1 MRPWAG
7 SVSDRGRMCCGRLRP
22 TLVRVRTDEVLAGL
36 KRRWTHAGFP
46 SYPVWIPLV
55 MDGSAVAAGVGSV
68 VQRVGEHPLLPV
80 TALVLVALTPWFVD
94 FVGVWV
100 PWWIFAAMVIG
111 GTTTVMVVYPVELDF
126 AVYLLVLM
134 AGHIGAT
141 DRLAFSAAATASAGV
156 VLVVLDRMGEFTGSK
171 FWFAALVI
179 GWDVGF
185 MLQHQQRALE
195 EQQRSQSAREQQVML
210 EERQRIAREVH
221 DVIAHSLSV
230 TMLHLTAA
238 RRDLEED
245 GAAHVEEAVDALRD
259 AERVGR
265 QAMADIRR
273 TVGLLGSPVPGPVAP
288 APDLA
293 DVPALVQEFRDAGV
307 EVSYRST
314 VGGDALHALPAPVGL
329 GVFRVLQESLA
340 NVAKHQPR
348 AAVAVELHRVGDT
361 LQLTVVNDLPRR
373 VDGPAQEPDGL
384 GSGLRGMRERAELLG
399 GTLLAGADGAGWRVQ
414 LEVPLDCDSSSGS
427 AASRCL
433 PFGGRRP
440 AEELS

>member
-7 SVSDRGRMCCGRLRP
+7 SASARGRMCCGRLRP

-55 MDGSAVAAGVGSV
+55 MDGSAVAAGVGSI

-80 TALVLVALTPWFVD
+80 TALVLLALTPWLVD

-100 PWWIFAAMVIG
+100 PWWAFAAPVIG
-111 GTTTVMVVYPVELDF
+111 GTATVMVVYPMQHDF

-141 DRLAFSAAATASAGV
+141 DRLARSAAATASAGA
-156 VLVVLDRMGEFTGSK
+156 VLVVLDQMGEFSGSK
-171 FWFAALVI
+171 FWFAALVV

-185 MLQHQQRALE
+185 MLQHQQRAIE
-195 EQQRSQSAREQQVML
+195 EQQRSHSAREQQVVL

-245 GAAHVEEAVDALRD
+245 GADHVEEAVEALRD

-288 APDLA
+288 APDLT

-307 EVSYRST
+307 DVGYRST
-314 VGGDALHALPAPVGL
+314 IGADVLPAPVGL

-340 NVAKHQPR
+340 NVAKHQPH
-348 AAVAVELHRVGDT
+348 ASVSVELHRVGES
-361 LQLTVVNDLPRR
+361 LQLTVVNDLRR
-373 VDGPAQEPDGL
+373 RRDGLAEEPDGL

-399 GTLLAGADGAGWRVQ
+399 GTLLAGPDGNGWRVQ
-414 LEVPLDCDSSSGS
+414 LEVPLDRGAPSETAVG
-427 AASRCL
+427 RCL
-433 PFGGRRP
+433 PFGGRSPAP